1 MLWGILLWL
10 CFMLT
15 AITGI
20 FICVGEGDWAGL
32 CQIVLIYFAVVFLED
47 AINRNKK

>member
-1 MLWGILLWL
+1 MGAILLWI
-10 CFMLT
+10 CFVLS
-15 AITGI
+15 AIAGI
-20 FICVGEGDWAGL
+20 VFCAIESDWAGL